1 MTAKQIASAPPP
13 ARRPAREAL
22 LEASARRFYAHG
34 LTGTG
39 IDTITAE
46 AGVAKKSLYNNFA
59 SKADLVTAYLYARH
73 EEWLGLYRARLERAA
88 TPKDRVLAVFDA
100 YADHADLAY
109 EHGFRGCGLLNAA
122 AELPAGDPGRAVV
135 RRHKEEVEALLAG
148 HLAEF
153 LPDPAK
159 QAAPLAQ
166 HLAFLLEGAMV
177 RAGLEG
183 DDRCV
188 LEARGIAA
196 TLIGAP

>member
-1 MTAKQIASAPPP
+1 MTEKQTVAPSAR
-13 ARRPAREAL
+13 ARRPARDAL
-22 LEASARRFYAHG
+22 LEAASRRFYANG

-73 EEWLGLYRARLERAA
+73 EEWLGLYRSRLETAA
-88 TPKDRVLAVFDA
+88 TPEERILAVFDA

-109 EHGFRGCGLLNAA
+109 ENGFRGCGLLNAA

-135 RRHKEEVEALLAG
+135 RRHKEDVEALLSD
-148 HLAEF
+148 HLEEL
-153 LPDPAK
+153 LPN
-159 QAAPLAQ
+159 APGRVASMAR
-166 HLAFLLEGAMV
+166 HLAFLLEGSMA

-183 DDRCV
+183 DDSCI
-188 LEARGIAA
+188 LEARRIAT
-196 TLIGAP
+196 TLIDNL